1 MGRRPPDLSTL
12 VALFFPALGLDP
24 QSPEAHELLALA
36 GTARAPSPERPALA
50 AQTAATPPGAASSTL
65 PTPPTP
71 LIGRVR
77 ERAALA
83 TLLTH
88 GAARLVTVLGTAGIG
103 KTHLALQVAL
113 DLEAAF
119 ADGVHFVD
127 LAPLEAPALV
137 LPALADA
144 LGVQEAGYV
153 DTEAALLAALRP
165 CRMLLVLDNFE
176 QVRRAAPRLTR
187 LLAATPGLQVLAT
200 SRVALRLRAEQLFP
214 LAPLAVP
221 DLSRLPPL
229 AALAQIEA
237 LALLLARLRAVT
249 PELTLTPANALALS
263 AICVRV
269 DGLRLGEAARA
280 AGEDRLVARE
290 IGRAIG
296 APAGRH
302 ADTVHAA
309 RQLTNE
315 LERHY
320 SGEQNA

>member
-1 MGRRPPDLSTL
+1 
-12 VALFFPALGLDP
+12 
-24 QSPEAHELLALA
+24 
-36 GTARAPSPERPALA
+36 
-50 AQTAATPPGAASSTL
+50 TL
-65 PTPPTP
+65 PRADSSALPAPATS

-83 TLLTH
+83 ALLITDT
-88 GAARLVTVLGTAGIG
+88 ARLVTVLGTAGVG
-103 KTHLALQVAL
+103 KTHLALQVAH

-119 ADGVHFVD
+119 ADGVRFVD
-127 LAPLEAPALV
+127 LAPLDAPALV

-176 QVRRAAPRLTR
+176 QVREAAPLLTR
-187 LLAATPGLQVLAT
+187 LLTATPGLQVLTT

-229 AALAQIEA
+229 DALAQIEA
-237 LALLLARLRAVT
+237 LTLLLARLRAVA

-269 DGLRLGEAARA
+269 MACHWRWSLWPPGAACLARRNCWPRWRSVFFSYGS
-280 AGEDRLVARE
+280 AGMTFPRVT
-290 IGRAIG
+290 GR
-296 APAGRH
+296 
-302 ADTVHAA
+302 
-309 RQLTNE
+309 
-315 LERHY
+315 
-320 SGEQNA
+320 